1 MWKLRIRRFFRKSW
15 LEIKGIYIMLKMY
28 WNMFWRDFYV
38 ERDRRALFE
47 FELWMAEKIKED
59 IDWLV
64 ESEKIE

>member
-1 MWKLRIRRFFRKSW
+1 
-15 LEIKGIYIMLKMY
+15 MLKMY

-59 IDWLV
+59 IDWLR
-64 ESEKIE
+64 ENKA